1 MFKPG
6 KIIRK
11 FKARNGQEIILRY
24 PKMNDVDSLLKFINK
39 LVVEPNIGIAKMKK
53 ATKKEEANWLKKNID
68 EMKKDKLKFIVAEA
82 YERVI
87 GETEIRIGQDTSA
100 HVADFGIAIAKEYRS
115 IGIGIGTEMMKTIF
129 EEAKKLGMEIITLK
143 VFSFNSHAIKT
154 YESAGFKPFGIL
166 PKGIYKNG
174 KYTDE
179 IYMYKNI

>member
-24 PKMNDVDSLLKFINK
+24 PKMGDVDWILKFINK

-53 ATKKEEANWLKKNID
+53 ATKKEETSWLRKNIS
-68 EMKKDKLKFIVAEA
+68 EIKKDRLRFIVAE
-82 YERVI
+82 VDGKII
-87 GETEIRIGQDTSA
+87 GEAEIRVGQDVQN

-115 IGIGIGTEMMKTIF
+115 IRIGTEMMKAIF
-129 EEAKKLGMEIITLK
+129 EEAKKIGMEIITLK

-154 YESAGFKPFGIL
+154 YENIGFKPFGVCQ
-166 PKGIYKNG
+166 KE
-174 KYTDE
+174 YTNTINMLTRFTCTKISE
-179 IYMYKNI
+179 